1 MALARR
7 GRGVVVTTPSGNLRR
22 RLPAL
27 GVMRRARFLTAA
39 GCALLGVVAHGAEPT
54 GRDLVEHVERLLWG
68 KTNYGV
74 SEMTVTTPSWT
85 RTLKMRFWMD
95 RPRYTLI
102 RILAPPKEQGIGSLR
117 IQAEMWNYLPKVARI
132 IKIPS
137 SMMLQPW
144 MGSDF
149 SNDDLVKESS
159 MVEDYVHT
167 LLGVEKVDGVPA
179 YQVQSIPKPEA
190 AVVWG
195 KVVYF
200 IRVADRLPLK
210 QEYYDERG
218 EIIKVM
224 TFSDVRTL
232 DGRVIPTRWTMR
244 PLAKPGNRTEMV
256 IREITFDRPI
266 DPNIFT
272 LANLQNPRQ

>member
-1 MALARR
+1 MVNGWHFAFATGALFLA
-7 GRGVVVTTPSGNLRR
+7 GAAPAAEPSG
-22 RLPAL
+22 
-27 GVMRRARFLTAA
+27 
-39 GCALLGVVAHGAEPT
+39 HE
-54 GRDLVEHVERLLWG
+54 LVGHVERLLWG
-68 KTNYGV
+68 KTNHGV
-74 SEMTVTTPSWT
+74 SEMTVTTPRWT
-85 RTLKMRFWMD
+85 RTLKLRFWMD
-95 RPRYTLI
+95 RPHYTLI

-117 IQAEMWNYLPKVARI
+117 NRAEMWNYLPKVARI
-132 IKIPS
+132 IKLPS

-159 MVEDYVHT
+159 MLEDYTHT
-167 LLGVEKVDGVPA
+167 LLGVERLDGAPA
-179 YQVQSIPKPEA
+179 YRVQSIPKPDA

-218 EIIKVM
+218 ALIKTM
-224 TFSDVRTL
+224 SFGDVRAL
-232 DGRVIPTRWTMR
+232 GGRVIPTRWSMQ
-244 PLAKPGNRTEMV
+244 PVAKPGNRTVMV

-266 DPNIFT
+266 DPGLFT
-272 LANLQNPRQ
+272 LANLQNPRD

>member
-1 MALARR
+1 MLAIRPGLVVLAFHALLFMGLASAAE
-7 GRGVVVTTPSGNLRR
+7 PSGY
-22 RLPAL
+22 
-27 GVMRRARFLTAA
+27 
-39 GCALLGVVAHGAEPT
+39 E
-54 GRDLVEHVERLLWG
+54 LVEHVERLLWG
-68 KTNYGV
+68 KTNQGV
-74 SEMTVTTPSWT
+74 SEMTVTTPRWT
-85 RTLKMRFWMD
+85 RTLKLRFWMD

-102 RILAPPKEQGIGSLR
+102 RILAPPKERGIGSLR

-159 MVEDYVHT
+159 MVEDYTHT
-167 LLGVEKVDGVPA
+167 LLGTEKLDGVPV
-179 YQVQSIPKPEA
+179 YRVQSIPKPEA

-218 EIIKVM
+218 ALIKTM
-224 TFSDVRTL
+224 TFGEVRAL
-232 DGRVIPTRWTMR
+232 GGRVIPTRWTMQ
-244 PLAKPGNRTEMV
+244 PLAKPGNRTVMV
-256 IREITFDRPI
+256 IREMTFDQPI
-266 DPNIFT
+266 DPGFFS
-272 LANLQNPRQ
+272 LANLQNPHD

>member
-1 MALARR
+1 MMTQSDGIGPWRCRAAATGLLVAALFASAAAAQTDTRP
-7 GRGVVVTTPSGNLRR
+7 PSGREL
-22 RLPAL
+22 
-27 GVMRRARFLTAA
+27 
-39 GCALLGVVAHGAEPT
+39 VA
-54 GRDLVEHVERLLWG
+54 HVERLLWG
-68 KTNYGV
+68 KTNQGM
-74 SEMTVTTPSWT
+74 SEMTVTTPRWT
-85 RTLKMRFWMD
+85 RTLRMRFWMD
-95 RPRYTLI
+95 RPQYTLI
-102 RILAPPKEQGIGSLR
+102 RILAPPKEQDIGSLR

-167 LLGVEKVDGVPA
+167 LLGVEKLDGVPA
-179 YQVQSIPKPEA
+179 YRVQSIPKPEA

-195 KVVYF
+195 KIVYF

-218 EIIKVM
+218 ALIKTM
-224 TFSDVRTL
+224 TFSDVRAL
-232 DGRVIPTRWTMR
+232 GGRVIPTRWTMQ

-256 IREITFDRPI
+256 IREISFDQPI
-266 DPNIFT
+266 DRGLFT
-272 LANLQNPRQ
+272 LANLQNPRG

>member
-1 MALARR
+1 
-7 GRGVVVTTPSGNLRR
+7 VYV
-22 RLPAL
+22 
-27 GVMRRARFLTAA
+27 AA
-39 GCALLGVVAHGAEPT
+39 SAQTDAKPPNGSE
-54 GRDLVEHVERLLWG
+54 LVENVERLLWG
-68 KTNYGV
+68 QSNHGV
-74 SEMTVTTPSWT
+74 SEMTVTTPRWT
-85 RTLKMRFWMD
+85 RTLKMHFWMD

-159 MVEDYVHT
+159 MAEDYTHT
-167 LLGVEKVDGVPA
+167 LLGVEKLDGVPA
-179 YQVQSIPKPEA
+179 YRVQSIPKPEA

-195 KVVYF
+195 KIVYF

-218 EIIKVM
+218 ALIKTM
-224 TFSDVRTL
+224 TFSDVRAL
-232 DGRVIPTRWTMR
+232 GGRVIPTRWTMQ

-256 IREITFDRPI
+256 IREISFDQPI
-266 DPNIFT
+266 DRGLFT
-272 LANLQNPRQ
+272 LANLQNPPG

>member
-1 MALARR
+1 MKTL
-7 GRGVVVTTPSGNLRR
+7 LF
-22 RLPAL
+22 
-27 GVMRRARFLTAA
+27 RAIVA
-39 GCALLGVVAHGAEPT
+39 GALLAGASAHGAEPT
-54 GRDLVEHVERLLWG
+54 GHELVEHVERLLWG
-68 KTNYGV
+68 KTNQGV
-74 SEMTVTTPSWT
+74 SEMTVTTPRWT
-85 RTLKMRFWMD
+85 RTLQLRYWMD

-117 IQAEMWNYLPKVARI
+117 VRAEMWNYLPKVARI

-159 MVEDYVHT
+159 MVEDYTHT
-167 LLGVEKVDGVPA
+167 LLGVERPDGVSA
-179 YQVQSIPKPEA
+179 YRVQSIPKPEA

-195 KVVYF
+195 KIVYF
-200 IRVADRLPLK
+200 IRAADRLPLK

-218 EIIKVM
+218 ELIKVM

-232 DGRVIPTRWTMR
+232 GGRVIPTRWSMQ
-244 PLAKPGNRTEMV
+244 PVAKPGNRTEMV
-256 IREITFDRPI
+256 IREIAFDRPI
-266 DPNIFT
+266 DRSLFT
-272 LANLQNPRQ
+272 LANLQNPRE

>member
-1 MALARR
+1 MSAGWRLA
-7 GRGVVVTTPSGNLRR
+7 
-22 RLPAL
+22 
-27 GVMRRARFLTAA
+27 FAA
-39 GCALLGVVAHGAEPT
+39 GILIPAAAAPAAEP
-54 GRDLVEHVERLLWG
+54 GGYELVEHVERLLWG

-74 SEMTVTTPSWT
+74 SEMTVTTPRWT

-117 IQAEMWNYLPKVARI
+117 IRAEMWNYLPKVARI

-159 MVEDYVHT
+159 MLEDYTHAR
-167 LLGVEKVDGVPA
+167 LGMERLDGVPVFR
-179 YQVQSIPKPEA
+179 VQSIPKPEA

-195 KVVYF
+195 KLVYF

-218 EIIKVM
+218 ELIKVM

-232 DGRVIPTRWTMR
+232 GGRVIPTRWSMQ
-244 PLAKPGNRTEMV
+244 PVAKPGNCTEML

-266 DPNIFT
+266 DRGLFT
-272 LANLQNPRQ
+272 LANLQNPRD

>member
-1 MALARR
+1 M
-7 GRGVVVTTPSGNLRR
+7 TTPSGNLRR
-22 RLPAL
+22 NLPAL

-39 GCALLGVVAHGAEPT
+39 GCALLGVVAQGAEPT

-74 SEMTVTTPSWT
+74 SEMTVTTPRWT

-144 MGSDF
+144 MG
-149 SNDDLVKESS
+149 
-159 MVEDYVHT
+159 
-167 LLGVEKVDGVPA
+167 
-179 YQVQSIPKPEA
+179 
-190 AVVWG
+190 
-195 KVVYF
+195 
-200 IRVADRLPLK
+200 
-210 QEYYDERG
+210 
-218 EIIKVM
+218 
-224 TFSDVRTL
+224 
-232 DGRVIPTRWTMR
+232 
-244 PLAKPGNRTEMV
+244 
-256 IREITFDRPI
+256 
-266 DPNIFT
+266 
-272 LANLQNPRQ
+272 

>member
-1 MALARR
+1 M
-7 GRGVVVTTPSGNLRR
+7 
-22 RLPAL
+22 
-27 GVMRRARFLTAA
+27 
-39 GCALLGVVAHGAEPT
+39 

-68 KTNYGV
+68 KTNQGM
-74 SEMTVTTPSWT
+74 SEMTVTTPRWT
-85 RTLKMRFWMD
+85 RTLTMRFWMD

-132 IKIPS
+132 IKTPS

-159 MVEDYVHT
+159 MLEDYTHT
-167 LLGVEKVDGVPA
+167 LLGMEKLDGAPA
-179 YQVQSIPKPEA
+179 YRVQSIPKPEA

-195 KVVYF
+195 KIVYF

-218 EIIKVM
+218 ELIKTM
-224 TFSDVRTL
+224 TFSDARAL
-232 DGRVIPTRWTMR
+232 GGRVIPTRWSMQ
-244 PLAKPGNRTEMV
+244 PVAKPGNRTVMV
-256 IREITFDRPI
+256 IREMTFDRPI
-266 DPNIFT
+266 DPGLFT
-272 LANLQNPRQ
+272 LANLQNPRD

>member
-1 MALARR
+1 MLTQSDGIGPWWCRAAATGLLVAALLA
-7 GRGVVVTTPSGNLRR
+7 
-22 RLPAL
+22 
-27 GVMRRARFLTAA
+27 TAA
-39 GCALLGVVAHGAEPT
+39 AAQTDVGSPT
-54 GRDLVEHVERLLWG
+54 GRELVEHVERLLWG

-102 RILAPPKEQGIGSLR
+102 RILAPPKEQGISSLR

-149 SNDDLVKESS
+149 SNDDLVKESN
-159 MVEDYVHT
+159 MVEDYTHT
-167 LLGVEKVDGVPA
+167 RLGVEQLDAMPA
-179 YQVQSIPKPEA
+179 YRVQSIPKPEA

-195 KVVYF
+195 KIVYF

-218 EIIKVM
+218 ELIKVM
-224 TFSDVRTL
+224 TFSNVRSL
-232 DGRVIPTRWTMR
+232 GGRMIPTRWTMQ
-244 PLAKPGNRTEMV
+244 PFAKPGNRTEMV

-266 DPNIFT
+266 DPGLFT
-272 LANLQNPRQ
+272 LANLQNPRE

>member
-1 MALARR
+1 MCRVFRGSAIVALGTLLLA
-7 GRGVVVTTPSGNLRR
+7 GTASAAEPSGR
-22 RLPAL
+22 
-27 GVMRRARFLTAA
+27 
-39 GCALLGVVAHGAEPT
+39 E
-54 GRDLVEHVERLLWG
+54 LVEHVERLLWG
-68 KTNYGV
+68 KTNQGV
-74 SEMTVTTPSWT
+74 SEMTVTTPRWT
-85 RTLKMRFWMD
+85 RTLKLRFWMD

-102 RILAPPKEQGIGSLR
+102 RILAPPKERGIGSLR

-159 MVEDYVHT
+159 MVEDYTHT
-167 LLGVEKVDGVPA
+167 LLGTEKLDGVPV
-179 YQVQSIPKPEA
+179 YRVQSIPKPEA

-195 KVVYF
+195 KIVYF

-218 EIIKVM
+218 ALIKTM
-224 TFSDVRTL
+224 TFGEVRAL
-232 DGRVIPTRWTMR
+232 GGRVIPTRWTMQ
-244 PLAKPGNRTEMV
+244 PLAKPGNRTVMV
-256 IREITFDRPI
+256 IREMTFDQPI
-266 DPNIFT
+266 DPGFFS
-272 LANLQNPRQ
+272 LANLQNPHD